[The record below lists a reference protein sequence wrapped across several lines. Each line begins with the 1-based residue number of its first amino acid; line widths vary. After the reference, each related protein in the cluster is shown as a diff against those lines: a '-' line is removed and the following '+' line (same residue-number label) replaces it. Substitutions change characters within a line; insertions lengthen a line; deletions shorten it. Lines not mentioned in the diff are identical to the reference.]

1 MTLKVSDWQ
10 LESDLDSIC
19 ISCDVL
25 FPLKLVRNF
34 PTKLFCINKGLFLS
48 KFPSIAD
55 YPDCSPVLPS
65 SYQKNKTNISL
76 VQGEIFKIS
85 TLISRFS
92 ISLLSRETTLKKS
105 LETACAQSP
114 KEDFGTSLKIR
125 TIPALQR
132 STCSFANNRV
142 RKNLSERIFVVFRI
156 VEAFQMSACVQIK
169 VLHCQIFI
177 LHTSLAHP
185 VYSRNKIYLL
195 KNPWFFADTLNFC
208 RWLQWCLVC
217 LW

>member
-1 MTLKVSDWQ
+1 ML
-10 LESDLDSIC
+10 
-19 ISCDVL
+19 
-25 FPLKLVRNF
+25 R
-34 PTKLFCINKGLFLS
+34 
-48 KFPSIAD
+48 
-55 YPDCSPVLPS
+55 S

-85 TLISRFS
+85 TLISRYS

-105 LETACAQSP
+105 LETACAQSH

-132 STCSFANNRV
+132 STSSFANNRV
-142 RKNLSERIFVVFRI
+142 RKNLSVRIFVVFRI
-156 VEAFQMSACVQIK
+156 VEVFQMSACVQIK

-177 LHTSLAHP
+177 LHTSLAPP
-185 VYSRNKIYLL
+185 VYSRNKT
-195 KNPWFFADTLNFC
+195 FFEESYDTLNFC

>member
-1 MTLKVSDWQ
+1 MTNKKASTKSES
-10 LESDLDSIC
+10 ESDLDSIC

-85 TLISRFS
+85 TLISRYS

-142 RKNLSERIFVVFRI
+142 RKTYLN
-156 VEAFQMSACVQIK
+156 
-169 VLHCQIFI
+169 
-177 LHTSLAHP
+177 
-185 VYSRNKIYLL
+185 VYSWYLE
-195 KNPWFFADTLNFC
+195 
-208 RWLQWCLVC
+208 
-217 LW
+217 LWRHFKCQLASK